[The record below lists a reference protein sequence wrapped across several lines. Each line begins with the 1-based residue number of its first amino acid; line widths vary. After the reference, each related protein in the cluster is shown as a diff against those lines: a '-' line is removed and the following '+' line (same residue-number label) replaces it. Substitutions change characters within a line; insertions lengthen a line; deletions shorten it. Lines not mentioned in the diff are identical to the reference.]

1 MTEKLTRG
9 VHHIGLTVPDLDQAR
24 AFFCGLLGFDEVGGV
39 PDYPSIF
46 VSDGRILLTL
56 WRAADP
62 LTARAF
68 DRRANI
74 GLHHLS
80 LAVAD
85 DEALEAVW
93 TKARASGCGGGC
105 SARPDPA
112 GFSDAAFLDLHSRWD
127 PDRVRDAIRVR
138 TVAGRKSDNALRHGS

>member
-1 MTEKLTRG
+1 MTDKLTRG

-24 AFFCGLLGFDEVGGV
+24 RFFCDLLGFDEVGGV

-46 VSDGRILLTL
+46 VSDGSILLTL

-62 LTARAF
+62 VTARAF

-85 DEALEAVW
+85 DAALEVAWGKVSTHPEVVVDAVPGPI
-93 TKARASGCGGGC
+93 RSGSSTRHFLVFIPGG
-105 SARPDPA
+105 
-112 GFSDAAFLDLHSRWD
+112 
-127 PDRVRDAIRVR
+127 IRIEFATPFR
-138 TVAGRKSDNALRHGS
+138 

>member
-1 MTEKLTRG
+1 MNDKLTCG
-9 VHHIGLTVPDLDQAR
+9 VHHVGLTVPDLEQAR
-24 AFFCGLLGFDEVGGV
+24 AFFCDVLGFEVVGGV

-46 VSDGRILLTL
+46 ISDGKVLLTL

-85 DEALEAVW
+85 DHALYEAWE
-93 TKARASGCGGGC
+93 KIS
-105 SARPDPA
+105 SHPDVIV
-112 GFSDAAFLDLHSRWD
+112 DAAPSQIRAGSATRHFLVFI
-127 PDRVRDAIRVR
+127 PGGIRLELA
-138 TVAGRKSDNALRHGS
+138 TPFA

>member
-1 MTEKLTRG
+1 MTDKLTRG
-9 VHHIGLTVPDLDQAR
+9 VHHIGLTVPDLDEAR
-24 AFFCGLLGFDEVGGV
+24 AFFCGVLGFDEVGGV

-46 VSDGRILLTL
+46 VSDGAILLTL

-68 DRRANI
+68 DRRGNI

-85 DEALEAVW
+85 DAALDAAWEKV
-93 TKARASGCGGGC
+93 R
-105 SARPDPA
+105 ARPGVVVDTAPGA
-112 GFSDAAFLDLHSRWD
+112 VRPDSATRHFLIFI
-127 PDRVRDAIRVR
+127 P
-138 TVAGRKSDNALRHGS
+138 GGLRIEFATPFA

>member
-1 MTEKLTRG
+1 VTEKLTRG
-9 VHHIGLTVPDLDQAR
+9 VHHVGLTVPDLAQAR
-24 AFFCGLLGFDEVGGV
+24 AFFCDLLGFDEVGGV

-46 VSDGRILLTL
+46 VSDGTILLTL

-62 LTARAF
+62 ITARAF

-85 DEALEAVW
+85 NAALDAVW
-93 TKARASGCGGGC
+93 EKVRRHPEVVTDAPPGPIRAGAETRHFLVFAPSGIRIEF
-105 SARPDPA
+105 ATP
-112 GFSDAAFLDLHSRWD
+112 FS
-127 PDRVRDAIRVR
+127 
-138 TVAGRKSDNALRHGS
+138 